1 MLDEPLPNGDTTE
14 RNEQLVR
21 NCFLRL
27 SNWQRKIYGLIK
39 EKFQFFFLK
48 KPFES
53 RKPAQHNN
61 EIYYKVNSRKIWRQK
76 WVTDE
81 KERTTNKFMYV

>member
-39 EKFQFFFLK
+39 ETFQFFF
-48 KPFES
+48 S
-53 RKPAQHNN
+53 
-61 EIYYKVNSRKIWRQK
+61 
-76 WVTDE
+76 
-81 KERTTNKFMYV
+81 KEAI

>member
-39 EKFQFFFLK
+39 ETFQFFFSK
-48 KPFES
+48 EAIWKQETC
-53 RKPAQHNN
+53 PAQQRN
-61 EIYYKVNSRKIWRQK
+61 IL
-76 WVTDE
+76 
-81 KERTTNKFMYV
+81 